1 MERDSI
7 CKLIVSKKKRLSL
20 LQTEMEM
27 TPAEYRH
34 KAVKKNKQG
43 GDAVNFS
50 MPDVLLLR

>member
-7 CKLIVSKKKRLSL
+7 CKFIVSKKKRLSL

-34 KAVKKNKQG
+34 KAVKKNKSG

-50 MPDVLLLR
+50 MPDVLL